1 MINCSSSADV
11 LTLAHHG
18 LWNIQA
24 LAVHTQSRVLYF
36 IINIRILRPSIFNL
50 NELIVYSC
58 FATPVVFIQRCLLQT
73 TTYNSIWLGIVN
85 SIDCQCV
92 CTRVIHAS
100 KDKCKCIS
108 LYSSW
113 SLLIS
118 WVKRSE
124 HETSPECFSDNHLT
138 MYLMQF
144 HHNKRHQY

>member
-24 LAVHTQSRVLYF
+24 LAVHTQSRVLF
-36 IINIRILRPSIFNL
+36 LRPSILNL

-73 TTYNSIWLGIVN
+73 TMYNSVWLGIAY
-85 SIDCQCV
+85 SINYQFV

-124 HETSPECFSDNHLT
+124 HETSPECLSDAHKSGL
-138 MYLMQF
+138 YI
-144 HHNKRHQY
+144 

>member
-18 LWNIQA
+18 LCYSKA
-24 LAVHTQSRVLYF
+24 FAVHTQSRVLYI
-36 IINIRILRPSIFNL
+36 IINIRILRPSILNL

-58 FATPVVFIQRCLLQT
+58 FATPLVFIQRCLLQT
-73 TTYNSIWLGIVN
+73 NMYNSIWLRIAY
-85 SIDCQCV
+85 SIDCQCA
-92 CTRVIHAS
+92 CSRVIHAS

-124 HETSPECFSDNHLT
+124 HETSPECL
-138 MYLMQF
+138 
-144 HHNKRHQY
+144 